1 MQNHLYTALK
11 KYAQSNPIRFHM
23 PSHNGIDLGI
33 DTSMDIT
40 ELSFSDNLIESDGI
54 IKNCENN
61 IANAY
66 GTKYGLMITSGATT
80 AIAAALHTAKN
91 KGNKQIGR
99 ASCRDRVSAVV

>member
-23 PSHNGIDLGI
+23 PAHNGIDLGI

-61 IANAY
+61 IYSELVYHKLVILFNNQFRKID
-66 GTKYGLMITSGATT
+66 GTAEFR
-80 AIAAALHTAKN
+80 N
-91 KGNKQIGR
+91 
-99 ASCRDRVSAVV
+99 